1 MLPKPE
7 DTQSNPY
14 TKTTL
19 LEAHHFL
26 KPPFGPAWEGLW
38 LPVAHWAGLWWLPAH
53 GGGLASPWPGSW
65 RLPGQQGMTADLK
78 DTLLKRLS
86 HVSADH
92 VFSLST
98 L

>member
-1 MLPKPE
+1 MLSKPE
-7 DTQSNPY
+7 VIQSNPY
-14 TKTTL
+14 TKTIL

-26 KPPFGPAWEGLW
+26 KLSFAPALEGLC
-38 LPVAHWAGLWWLPAH
+38 LPVAHRGFGGFPAN
-53 GGGLASPWPGSW
+53 GGGLALPSPGSW
-65 RLPGQQGMTADLK
+65 RLPGQQGMAADLK

>member
-1 MLPKPE
+1 MLSKAEVISPTPSQRRHFWKA
-7 DTQSNPY
+7 
-14 TKTTL
+14 TTCSSCHL
-19 LEAHHFL
+19 PLAQ
-26 KPPFGPAWEGLW
+26 KGCA
-38 LPVAHWAGLWWLPAH
+38 PVAHWASC
-53 GGGLASPWPGSW
+53 GGFPEGWRAGLALAGSW
-65 RLPGQQGMTADLK
+65 RLPGQQGMAADLK